1 MAYSGSIWHGAKAH
15 KGLVLTLV
23 TAVLAGSL
31 ALYRTAQQGHS
42 APVHYKLSSLKPL
55 RGRAIAPLLA
65 LNQAREAIVN
75 RIMPSVVNIAVTSK
89 HKPKTGFQQN
99 SPFGQFFQFFPH
111 SNQPQYDQGIG
122 SGFII
127 SPDGYIVTNRHVVA
141 DATYVSVT
149 MHNHVNYRGKVL
161 GTDALTDLAV
171 VKINAHHLP
180 SIPWGNSSKL
190 RVGDAVLAFGNPFML
205 NFTVTHGIISGLHRR
220 SYLDSNRAASDMIQ
234 TDTPINPGNS
244 GGPLVDA
251 RGDVIGIDAAILTP
265 SGAFAGVGYA
275 IPSDLARPITDQI
288 IRLGHVEHG
297 YLGVGL
303 NALTP
308 TNAHFFN
315 LPPDTHGVLIAQVS
329 PHDPG
334 AKAGM
339 QVGDVIVSYNH
350 HPIHSMGQLQVL
362 VQLTRPGTR
371 VPIGIMRNG
380 KAMTLHATVGQF
392 HQPVRK
398 SSKTGESKTSGVRL
412 GIQFETLTRQI
423 RDQLNIPS
431 SIHGAIIESVVP
443 GSPAYNAELRRG
455 MVIQQVNR
463 QSVTS
468 ARQLQSLLAQAP
480 AGKPVLLLVYF
491 DGGSAFI
498 VVHTNQP

>member
-1 MAYSGSIWHGAKAH
+1 MANSGSIWNGAKAH

-31 ALYRTAQQGHS
+31 ALYRTAQHGHP
-42 APVHYKLSSLKPL
+42 APVHYKLSNLKPL
-55 RGRAIAPLLA
+55 RGQAIAPLLA
-65 LNQAREAIVN
+65 LNQAREAIVS
-75 RIMPSVVNIAVTSK
+75 RIMPAVVNIAVTAK
-89 HKPKTGFQQN
+89 APAHKEFQQN
-99 SPFGQFFQFFPH
+99 SPFGQFFQFFGQPR
-111 SNQPQYDQGIG
+111 QPQFDQGIG

-127 SPDGYIVTNRHVVA
+127 SPEGYIVTNRHVVA
-141 DATYVSVT
+141 NATYVEVT
-149 MHNHVNYRGKVL
+149 MHNHVKYRGKVL

-171 VKINAHHLP
+171 VKINAQNLP
-180 SIPWGNSSKL
+180 SVPWGDSRKL
-190 RVGDAVLAFGNPFML
+190 RVGEAVLAFGNPFML

-220 SYLDSNRAASDMIQ
+220 SYLESHRAASDMIQ

-251 RGDVIGIDAAILTP
+251 HGDVIGIDAAILTP

-288 IRLGHVEHG
+288 IRFGHVEHG
-297 YLGVGL
+297 FLGVGL

-308 TNAHFFN
+308 SKTRFFGLPANAS
-315 LPPDTHGVLIAQVS
+315 GVLISSVI

-334 AKAGM
+334 AKAGLEE
-339 QVGDVIVSYNH
+339 GDVIVSYNH

-380 KAMTLHATVGQF
+380 KPIMLHATVGQF
-392 HQPVRK
+392 HQPARK
-398 SSKTGESKTSGVRL
+398 PSKTGEIKTSGVRL
-412 GIQFETLTRQI
+412 GIQFETLTQQI
-423 RDQLNIPS
+423 RDQLNIPNN
-431 SIHGAIIESVVP
+431 IHGAIIESVVP

-455 MVIQQVNR
+455 MVIQEVNR
-463 QSVTS
+463 QPVTS
-468 ARQLQSLLAQAP
+468 ARQLQTLLSQAP
-480 AGKPVLLLVYF
+480 AGKSVLLLVYLN
-491 DGGSAFI
+491 GGSAFI
-498 VVHTNQP
+498 VVRMNHP

>member
-31 ALYRTAQQGHS
+31 ALYRTAQNGQP
-42 APVHYKLSSLKPL
+42 APVHYTLSHLRPL

-75 RIMPSVVNIAVTSK
+75 RIMPAVVNIAVTAK
-89 HKPKTGFQQN
+89 HKPQAGFQQN
-99 SPFGQFFQFFPH
+99 SPFGQFFQQFGLP
-111 SNQPQYDQGIG
+111 NKPQFDQGIG

-141 DATYVSVT
+141 NATYVEVT
-149 MHNHVNYRGKVL
+149 MHNHVKYRGKVL

-171 VKINAHHLP
+171 VKIQAHNLP
-180 SIPWGNSSKL
+180 SIPWGDSSQL

-205 NFTVTHGIISGLHRR
+205 NFTVTHGIISGLHRQ
-220 SYLDSNRAASDMIQ
+220 SYLENRRSASDMIQ

-244 GGPLVDA
+244 GGPLVNA
-251 RGDVIGIDAAILTP
+251 HGDVIGIDAAILTP

-297 YLGVGL
+297 YLGVSL

-308 TNAHFFN
+308 SKTRFFN
-315 LPPDTHGVLIAQVS
+315 LPPDTHGVLISQVT
-329 PHDPG
+329 PHNPG
-334 AKAGM
+334 ARAGL

-350 HPIHSMGQLQVL
+350 HTIHSMGQLQVL
-362 VQLTRPGTR
+362 VQLTRPGAQ

-380 KAMTLHATVGQF
+380 KAMTLQATVGQF
-392 HQPVRK
+392 HPPVRK
-398 SSKTGESKTSGVRL
+398 SAKTGESKISGVRL
-412 GIQFETLTRQI
+412 GIQFETLTQQI
-423 RDQLNIPS
+423 RDQLNIPAD
-431 SIHGAIIESVVP
+431 IHGAIIESVVP
-443 GSPAYNAELRRG
+443 GSPAYNAELHRG
-455 MVIQQVNR
+455 MVIQEVNR
-463 QSVTS
+463 QPVTGG
-468 ARQLQSLLAQAP
+468 RQLQTMLAQAP
-480 AGKPVLLLVYF
+480 AGKSVLLLVYLN
-491 DGGSAFI
+491 GGSAYI
-498 VVHTNQP
+498 VVRMNQP